1 MVFKFTKLKLIS
13 NIDFLLILLI
23 KRLVP
28 MSPLERGGLCACGS
42 DLTIERLIIAT
53 PVVMISRTGMELRWR
68 EDQVRIAIGW

>member
-1 MVFKFTKLKLIS
+1 
-13 NIDFLLILLI
+13 
-23 KRLVP
+23 